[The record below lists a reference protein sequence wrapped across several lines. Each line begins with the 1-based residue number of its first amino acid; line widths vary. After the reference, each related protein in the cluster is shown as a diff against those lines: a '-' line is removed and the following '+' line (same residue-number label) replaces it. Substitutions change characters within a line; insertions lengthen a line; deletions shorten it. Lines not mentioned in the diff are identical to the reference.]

1 MAYFWWG
8 LATFVVAA
16 LILLVAYATKAG
28 RNAQAVNQ
36 SAQNTAQAKALTT
49 ITAAMAQAQATGPP
63 KYRPIAKPPRCQ
75 RCVKWPHIW
84 PCGVRQ

>member
-1 MAYFWWG
+1 MMAYFWWG

-36 SAQNTAQAKALTT
+36 SAKNTAQAKALTT
-49 ITAAMAQAQATGPP
+49 TTAAMAQAQATGPQNTAQLLS
-63 KYRPIAKPPRCQ
+63 RLDAKDA
-75 RCVKWPHIW
+75 
-84 PCGVRQ
+84 